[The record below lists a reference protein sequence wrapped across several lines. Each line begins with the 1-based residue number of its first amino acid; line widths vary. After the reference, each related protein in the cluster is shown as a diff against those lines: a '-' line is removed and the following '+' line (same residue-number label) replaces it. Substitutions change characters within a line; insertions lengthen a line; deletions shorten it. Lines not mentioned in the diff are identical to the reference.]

1 MAQGRYIS
9 FFMTA
14 SMINSFKH
22 GSVAGL
28 PWLPKVRSKA
38 GSKLRLFCFPYA
50 GGASYT
56 YSSWDSLLPQE
67 IEVCPVELSGRASR
81 MREPAA
87 RNIRS
92 LVHSMTAALLPWLD
106 RPFAF
111 YGHSMG
117 ALISFELA
125 RELRRSHQLQPVH
138 MFVSSCLPP
147 HSPRRREKVTYNLPE
162 PQFIAALRHFNGI
175 PNEVQEHSEELMQLA
190 MPLLRA
196 DFEACQTYEYIAGQV
211 LECPLTVVGGLKDK
225 GLNQGDLEEWREHTT
240 SACTVRMVSGDHLF
254 INTSQTWILR
264 LLAEQLSEYTR

>member
-1 MAQGRYIS
+1 MG
-9 FFMTA
+9 
-14 SMINSFKH
+14 
-22 GSVAGL
+22 
-28 PWLPKVRSKA
+28 
-38 GSKLRLFCFPYA
+38 
-50 GGASYT
+50 
-56 YSSWDSLLPQE
+56 
-67 IEVCPVELSGRASR
+67 
-81 MREPAA
+81 
-87 RNIRS
+87 
-92 LVHSMTAALLPWLD
+92 AALLPGMD

-162 PQFIAALRHFNGI
+162 PQFIEELRRFNGI
-175 PNEVQEHSEELMQLA
+175 PSEVQEHSEELMQLT

-196 DFEACQTYEYIAGQV
+196 DFEACQTYEYIAEPM
-211 LECPLTVVGGLKDK
+211 LECPFTVVGGLEDK
-225 GLNQGDLEEWREHTT
+225 GLSRSDLEEWRGHTT

-264 LLAEQLSEYTR
+264 LLAEELSEHTR